1 MLKEIREVVYLALM
15 ASLAFAFSGCGSTP
29 TVIPVSTLVSTHTDF
44 GNFGNPELVT
54 IQGYNG
60 LTEDPY
66 ITSDE
71 KYLLFDDAGSINVP
85 ISLFYA
91 EKIDYKTFSFVGEI
105 QGIGAT
111 EAVSAAAPAIDTAGN
126 LYFLTPRYAS
136 QGISIA
142 QGTFTDG
149 VVTNL
154 APVVGISKQQS
165 GWFNMGAIPS
175 RDGQYLVFTD
185 NGPRTPT
192 SATLPA
198 GVSIVVIAAKNA
210 DGTFTRL
217 ANSDELMKNVNTA
230 RGVLDFGYVAALSND
245 DLEIFFT
252 APGFADPNDSIYVAR
267 RTSIAEPF
275 GVAEPLNTGPGG
287 PDGLAEGAGIS
298 LDGKHFYY
306 HQVVGS
312 GSSSTRTALYV
323 LSR

>member
-15 ASLAFAFSGCGSTP
+15 ASLALAISACGSTP
-29 TVIPVSTLVSTHTDF
+29 TVIPVSTHTDF

-71 KYLLFDDAGSINVP
+71 KYLLFDSAGSSNVP

-91 EKIDYKTFSFVGEI
+91 KKIDYKTFSFVGEI

-111 EAVSAAAPAIDTAGN
+111 EALSAAAPAIDTAGN

-185 NGPRTPT
+185 NGPRAVK
-192 SATLPA
+192 SADLPP
-198 GVSIVVIAAKNA
+198 GESSIVIAAKNA

-217 ANSDELMKNVNTA
+217 ANSDELMKNVNTV
-230 RGVLDFGYVAALSND
+230 RGVLNFSYGGGLSSD
-245 DLEIFFT
+245 DLEIFFV
-252 APGFADPNDSIYVAR
+252 APLFGDPDHSIYVAR
-267 RTSIAEPF
+267 RASITEPF
-275 GVAEPLNTGPGG
+275 DVAQKLDTGPGG
-287 PDGLAEGAGIS
+287 PAGLAEGSSIS

-306 HQVVGS
+306 HKVVDS
-312 GSSSTRTALYV
+312 GLSTARTALYV
-323 LSR
+323 LSRQ

>member
-29 TVIPVSTLVSTHTDF
+29 TVIPVSTHTDF

-71 KYLLFDDAGSINVP
+71 KYLLFDNAGSNNVP
-85 ISLFYA
+85 IYLFYA
-91 EKIDYKTFSFVGEI
+91 EKIDYKTFSFVGKI
-105 QGIGAT
+105 QGMDGA
-111 EAVSAAAPAIDTAGN
+111 AAAPAIDTAGN
-126 LYFLTPRYAS
+126 IYFLTDRYAS
-136 QGISIA
+136 QGTSIA
-142 QGTFTDG
+142 RGTFTDG

-154 APVVGISKQQS
+154 APVVGISKNQS

-175 RDGQYLVFTD
+175 RDGQYLVFSD

-192 SATLPA
+192 SAGLPP
-198 GVSIVVIAAKNA
+198 GVSHVVIAAKNA

-217 ANSDELMKNVNTA
+217 ANSDELLQNVNTA
-230 RGVLDFGYVAALSND
+230 RGITDFGYVAVLSND
-245 DLEIFFT
+245 GLEMFFT
-252 APGFADPNDSIYVAR
+252 APFSAPGAVGDPNISIYVAR
-267 RTSIAEPF
+267 RTSTAEPF
-275 GVAEPLNTGPGG
+275 GVAQPLNTGLGSN
-287 PDGLAEGAGIS
+287 GLAEGAGIS

-312 GSSSTRTALYV
+312 GSSSVRTALYV
-323 LSR
+323 LSRQ